1 MSFTRYIKKK
11 LSITKCCLPNV
22 LPTAHLPNTKRFKRS
37 FRHHRLYKPEQL
49 PPKVDLR
56 PNMTPI
62 DNQLNIGS
70 SVANCLAGAYEYL
83 TKKSNGCNTN
93 ISRLFIYYNARVIGN
108 YSTTISD
115 TGCSMTCAI
124 EALEEFGTCLESV
137 WPYDISR
144 VDIQPDDEAYEQAEN
159 HKINEALHVNID
171 LNEMKSCLAQGFP
184 FAFGLKLYSSFDN
197 AAKNGIVSIPNKLE
211 QNQKSDRS
219 HALLAVGYSDRSNAF
234 IVRNSWGEDW
244 GDKGYCYIPYD
255 YLTNS
260 DFCFDVWTIRKVLN
274 DDFDREY
281 WHFDDIVNYLN
292 DDCIDN
298 TDEEYLND
306 NDRQIDWEAYY
317 NRTNIT
323 NILWNEYRDYRDD
336 SSRYTDDYFN
346 DRYRRDRYDLENDPY
361 EQHCRGYINNG
372 FSLNKTFPSPLFD
385 RYEDE
390 DNYSTM
396 PLKTYLVNKIQDQK
410 FRLNGIYRSQRLPN
424 KNNLCQAFRE
434 HVLYSPEELPPKV
447 DLRPDMTPVEDQSQ
461 IGSCTANSLAGA
473 YEYLNKKAHGTN
485 VDVSRLFIYYNS
497 RVKANYSSTIS
508 DTGCSMTDTIE
519 ALEEFGTCLESL
531 WPYDSSRVNTKP
543 NDNVYQQ
550 ASSHKISQALQVNI
564 DLNEMKSCLA
574 QGFPFAFGLSL
585 YTSFD
590 KAAKTGVV
598 PMPDSSDAS
607 RESDGNHALLAV
619 GYSDES
625 QAFIVRNS
633 WGEDWGEKGYCYIPY
648 DYLTNTDY
656 AFDAWTVRKIA
667 NDDFGKQNW
676 HFRDV
681 INYLHQNPNRFSDDN
696 NDNDDDDNHAVVA
709 VDENDDDNGDV
720 SYNTNDNTSWSDNNN
735 YEQNTNDYST
745 TDDYS
750 YNNQNEYNQ
759 DNQFDD
765 TGFNSNTDF
774 SYPDE
779 QRNYRGYSDF
789 N

>member
-37 FRHHRLYKPEQL
+37 FRHHRLYKAEQL

-108 YSTTISD
+108 YSSTISD

-244 GDKGYCYIPYD
+244 GDKGYCYIPYE

-292 DDCIDN
+292 NDCIDN

-346 DRYRRDRYDLENDPY
+346 DRYRRDRYDFENDPY
-361 EQHCRGYINNG
+361 EQHCRG
-372 FSLNKTFPSPLFD
+372 
-385 RYEDE
+385 
-390 DNYSTM
+390 
-396 PLKTYLVNKIQDQK
+396 
-410 FRLNGIYRSQRLPN
+410 
-424 KNNLCQAFRE
+424 
-434 HVLYSPEELPPKV
+434 
-447 DLRPDMTPVEDQSQ
+447 
-461 IGSCTANSLAGA
+461 
-473 YEYLNKKAHGTN
+473 
-485 VDVSRLFIYYNS
+485 
-497 RVKANYSSTIS
+497 
-508 DTGCSMTDTIE
+508 
-519 ALEEFGTCLESL
+519 
-531 WPYDSSRVNTKP
+531 
-543 NDNVYQQ
+543 
-550 ASSHKISQALQVNI
+550 
-564 DLNEMKSCLA
+564 
-574 QGFPFAFGLSL
+574 
-585 YTSFD
+585 
-590 KAAKTGVV
+590 
-598 PMPDSSDAS
+598 
-607 RESDGNHALLAV
+607 
-619 GYSDES
+619 
-625 QAFIVRNS
+625 IV
-633 WGEDWGEKGYCYIPY
+633 
-648 DYLTNTDY
+648 
-656 AFDAWTVRKIA
+656 
-667 NDDFGKQNW
+667 
-676 HFRDV
+676 
-681 INYLHQNPNRFSDDN
+681 
-696 NDNDDDDNHAVVA
+696 
-709 VDENDDDNGDV
+709 
-720 SYNTNDNTSWSDNNN
+720 
-735 YEQNTNDYST
+735 
-745 TDDYS
+745 
-750 YNNQNEYNQ
+750 
-759 DNQFDD
+759 
-765 TGFNSNTDF
+765 
-774 SYPDE
+774 
-779 QRNYRGYSDF
+779 
-789 N
+789 